1 MREHHGWAMRN
12 RRISLIVIAIG
23 LLLVALAVVLIPSRE
38 PSYGGKRLSDWV
50 ESYEQSALLPRGGD
64 FARHNTDADVAI
76 QHIGPMRPHI
86 W

>member
-1 MREHHGWAMRN
+1 MRK
-12 RRISLIVIAIG
+12 RRIYVIVIAVG
-23 LLLVALAVVLIPSRE
+23 MLLVALAVVLLPSRE
-38 PSYGGKRLSDWV
+38 PSYGGKMLSEWV
-50 ESYEQSALLPRGGD
+50 ESYEQPALLPRGGD